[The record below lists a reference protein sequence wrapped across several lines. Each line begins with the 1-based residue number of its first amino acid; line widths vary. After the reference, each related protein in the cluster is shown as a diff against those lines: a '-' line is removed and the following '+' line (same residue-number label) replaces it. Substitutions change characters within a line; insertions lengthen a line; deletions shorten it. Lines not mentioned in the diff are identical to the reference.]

1 MCIRDRHEG
10 AAHGGHAGGVADG
23 LAGHLLVALLVIAD
37 VVDIVGLVLAVLLAG
52 KDAALSLIHIY
63 LAIASGEFTLS
74 SGDDAIHSDAAIT
87 ILDGTYTIPVCY
99 EGIEGCSI
107 TIWDGTFSITSV
119 SYTHLNHF

>member
-1 MCIRDRHEG
+1 MDG
-10 AAHGGHAGGVADG
+10 SFTVDTADDALHAGGD
-23 LAGHLLVALLVIAD
+23 
-37 VVDIVGLVLAVLLAG
+37 
-52 KDAALSLIHIY
+52 

-107 TIWDGTFSITSV
+107 TIWDGTFSVTS
-119 SYTHLNHF
+119 YDDGLNAAEMLPPKEQLRRSSSPSTAAR